1 MLRTECRL
9 DSAMPPITSAE
20 LIINPKSGVSD
31 KEAVRRRLAELFA
44 ASRVEA
50 SILIAK
56 DGAHMIELARR
67 AARGRS
73 QVIVAG
79 GGDGTISSVASAIVG
94 SDKTLGVLPLGT
106 LNHFAQDLQIPLDLD
121 AAAQLIMSGDVINID
136 VGEVN
141 GHIFLNNS
149 SLGLYP
155 TIVREREKQQRLGYG
170 KWPAFVWAALSVLR
184 RYPFLDVRLYADGK
198 KFASRTP
205 FVFIGNNEYAMES
218 FKIGRRVCLNAGKL
232 SLYITN
238 RTGRL
243 GLVRLGLRALFGRL
257 RNDKDFLAMRTDA
270 VTIETRRKRL
280 RVAFDGE
287 VDILATPLHYHVR
300 PGALRVIAPEQEKQ

>member
-1 MLRTECRL
+1 MQ
-9 DSAMPPITSAE
+9 PITSAE
-20 LIINPKSGVSD
+20 VIINATSGFSS
-31 KEAVRRRLAELFA
+31 KEEVRRRLAELFSA
-44 ASRVEA
+44 AGVEA
-50 SILIAK
+50 KISIAK
-56 DGAHMIELARR
+56 NGAQIIELAQR
-67 AARGRS
+67 AARGGS

-121 AAAQLIMSGDVINID
+121 AAAQVIMAGDVINID

-141 GHIFLNNS
+141 GRIFLNNS

-155 TIVREREKQQRLGYG
+155 TIVRERQKQQRLGYG

-184 RYPFLDVRLYADGK
+184 RYPFLEVRLNVDGK
-198 KFASRTP
+198 KFSSRTP

-218 FKIGRRVCLNAGKL
+218 FKIGRRLCLDAGKL
-232 SLYITN
+232 SLYITRH

-243 GLVRLGLRALFGRL
+243 GLVRLGLRAFFGRL
-257 RNDKDFLAMRTDA
+257 RNDKDFLAMCTDE

-287 VDILATPLHYHVR
+287 VDILETPLHYHVR
-300 PGALRVIAPEQEKQ
+300 PGALRVIAPVQEEQ

>member
-1 MLRTECRL
+1 
-9 DSAMPPITSAE
+9 MPPITSAE
-20 LIINPKSGVSD
+20 LIINAASGISD
-31 KEAVRRRLAELFA
+31 KGEVRRRLAELFSA
-44 ASRVEA
+44 GGVEA
-50 SILIAK
+50 QISIAQN
-56 DGAHMIELARR
+56 GAQIIELARR

-79 GGDGTISSVASAIVG
+79 GGDGTINSVASAVVG
-94 SDKTLGVLPLGT
+94 SDKILGVLPLGT

-121 AAAQLIMSGDVINID
+121 AAAQVIMAGDVINID

-184 RYPFLDVRLYADGK
+184 RYPFLDVRLSADGK
-198 KFASRTP
+198 NFRSRTP

-218 FKIGRRVCLNAGKL
+218 FKIGRRVCLDAGKL
-232 SLYITN
+232 SLYITH

-243 GLVRLGLRALFGRL
+243 GLVRLCLRALFARL
-257 RNDKDFLAMRTDA
+257 RNDKDFLAMCTDE
-270 VTIETRRKRL
+270 VTIETRHKRL

-287 VDILATPLHYHVR
+287 VDILETPLHYHVR
-300 PGALRVIAPEQEKQ
+300 PGALRVIVPVQEKQ